1 MLTAAPLPVLLKA
14 PLTYLSKLCP
24 WIPTRII
31 SNFYKLVHDESPF
44 YEQPSKAPMLQ
55 RRDESRDGQT
65 EPILQDRTIV
75 NQGSRKVIEDATR
88 NQEDMRHSDL
98 LHQEHGGSKGWSMLQ
113 NGRKTQGRDDLRQS
127 HQDVPVKIKSEPVDS
142 PVYDLDGQAMYPVD
156 HFIPDDL
163 KTPLE
168 LLASSDTIGKD
179 QLSSSR
185 HYSEA
190 FDPEHGMDTGANP
203 HSSRDRLGHLSK
215 DRSGQRELLDLQPYA
230 STSKIDYETGPSSRE
245 WIMEEKVHQGLH
257 SNTMARARKTY
268 SGLDDILPRQHKDNW
283 GNRGLYDM
291 DPFPTRGT
299 QKQAP
304 MKYIGIAQPCPRPA
318 GKDCSTKKTNP
329 SNYMT
334 TSRSGEFGTLAT
346 AGLPARRGSASME
359 SLNQSQGNP
368 SMQRHPLEYHSQYFQ
383 RPDDHQYSE
392 RQQTA
397 HSRNDYRGMD
407 MAMLQGKGLLQ
418 GQQASSYQYQTG
430 NAFPDAIGQLSSDDM
445 YTDGTTK
452 KRRLTYERVP
462 GSKGGQTRLAFR

>member
-1 MLTAAPLPVLLKA
+1 
-14 PLTYLSKLCP
+14 
-24 WIPTRII
+24 
-31 SNFYKLVHDESPF
+31 
-44 YEQPSKAPMLQ
+44 
-55 RRDESRDGQT
+55 
-65 EPILQDRTIV
+65 
-75 NQGSRKVIEDATR
+75 
-88 NQEDMRHSDL
+88 
-98 LHQEHGGSKGWSMLQ
+98 
-113 NGRKTQGRDDLRQS
+113 
-127 HQDVPVKIKSEPVDS
+127 
-142 PVYDLDGQAMYPVD
+142 
-156 HFIPDDL
+156 
-163 KTPLE
+163 
-168 LLASSDTIGKD
+168 
-179 QLSSSR
+179 
-185 HYSEA
+185 
-190 FDPEHGMDTGANP
+190 MDTGANP

-215 DRSGQRELLDLQPYA
+215 DRSGQRELLDLQTYA

-268 SGLDDILPRQHKDNW
+268 SGLDDTLPRQHKDNW
-283 GNRGLYDM
+283 GQCLANQDVNRDSSRKGHIQCSGQTAIVSNHGRNQGLYDM
-291 DPFPTRGT
+291 DHFPTRGT

-318 GKDCSTKKTNP
+318 GKDCLTKKTDP
-329 SNYMT
+329 SKYMM

-368 SMQRHPLEYHSQYFQ
+368 SMQRHSLEYHSQYFQ

-397 HSRNDYRGMD
+397 HSRSDYRGMD

-418 GQQASSYQYQTG
+418 GQQDSSYQYQTG
-430 NAFPDAIGQLSSDDM
+430 NAFPDAIGGQLSTEDM